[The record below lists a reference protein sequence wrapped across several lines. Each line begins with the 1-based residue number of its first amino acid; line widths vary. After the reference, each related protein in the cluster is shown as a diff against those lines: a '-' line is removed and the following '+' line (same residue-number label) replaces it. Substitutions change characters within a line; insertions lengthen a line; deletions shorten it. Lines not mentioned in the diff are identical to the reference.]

1 MNAKDRCRRQTP
13 DPVPETSGRRNWNRL
28 RGEVGCAVPR
38 AFGSALAAGMPRI
51 AGAANIAI
59 AATRE
64 NARVENIREVAI
76 VSAD

>member
-1 MNAKDRCRRQTP
+1 LAGTGSGAGGSPASGTSEESTAGGVVSRYGQTAL
-13 DPVPETSGRRNWNRL
+13 SG
-28 RGEVGCAVPR
+28 A
-38 AFGSALAAGMPRI
+38 AFGSAVAAGMPRI